1 MSKALL
7 VDQFFKTNGTCSL
20 TYSKTMFTIK
30 CRGRVISTKSNDRST
45 WAYLIGGKHPEI
57 LVQVFKQN
65 GVCSLTPCKTKFTIE
80 FRGRVLVSNKSND
93 QREHISYDTKIDFD
107 LVRTA
112 LFDSNER
119 DSIVANT
126 KCQCHVNPLNQT
138 TGPSLHESFCVGAS
152 DKNNV

>member
-1 MSKALL
+1 MTL
-7 VDQFFKTNGTCSL
+7 
-20 TYSKTMFTIK
+20 
-30 CRGRVISTKSNDRST
+30 KS
-45 WAYLIGGKHPEI
+45 H
-57 LVQVFKQN
+57 
-65 GVCSLTPCKTKFTIE
+65 
-80 FRGRVLVSNKSND
+80 
-93 QREHISYDTKIDFD
+93 FD

-152 DKNNV
+152 DKNNVLWLSNHQKPLEYYNGIWFADVSLV